1 MSCPDLSALARVGTT
16 EADPEVVEHLKEC
29 DSCLLDWQIQLGTRY
44 LADPRIDATASADL
58 DERIIARATAITR
71 YSERIPG
78 WRHLAVA
85 GLLAALATFGW
96 ISVNGGAAASVTNAV
111 VYALAG
117 AVVTVLYLR
126 RSDSR
131 EADRSLIPAH
141 AVAHRNTRKG
151 SHP

>member
-44 LADPRIDATASADL
+44 LSDPRIDRKASVDL

-71 YSERIPG
+71 HSERLPG

-85 GLLAALATFGW
+85 GLLAASAAFAFLS
-96 ISVNGGAAASVTNAV
+96 ISMGGGVTSSVTDAAL
-111 VYALAG
+111 YALAG
-117 AVVTVLYLR
+117 AVATVLYLR
-126 RSDSR
+126 RLDQR
-131 EADRSLIPAH
+131 ECS
-141 AVAHRNTRKG
+141 G
-151 SHP
+151 F

>member
-44 LADPRIDATASADL
+44 LSDPRIDRKASVDL

-71 YSERIPG
+71 HSERLPG

-85 GLLAALATFGW
+85 GLLAASAAFAFLS
-96 ISVNGGAAASVTNAV
+96 ISMGGGVTSPVTDAAL
-111 VYALAG
+111 YALAG
-117 AVVTVLYLR
+117 AVATVLYLR
-126 RSDSR
+126 QLDQR
-131 EADRSLIPAH
+131 ECS
-141 AVAHRNTRKG
+141 G
-151 SHP
+151 F

>member
-44 LADPRIDATASADL
+44 LSDPRIDRKASVDL

-71 YSERIPG
+71 HSERLPG

-85 GLLAALATFGW
+85 GLLAASAAFAFLS
-96 ISVNGGAAASVTNAV
+96 ISMGGGVTSPVTDAAL
-111 VYALAG
+111 YALAG
-117 AVVTVLYLR
+117 AVATVLYLR
-126 RSDSR
+126 RLDQR
-131 EADRSLIPAH
+131 ECS
-141 AVAHRNTRKG
+141 G
-151 SHP
+151 F